1 MLKSAGGP
9 LTLLKH
15 LQAPHLDQT
24 GGQTYTRG
32 DGQVAEWLRSGL
44 QSRVHEFDSRPGLH
58 RPHAIQLITAL
69 IASFGATAWSC
80 CSWFFL
86 QWQSQRGEVGRVHAS
101 RALGLR

>member
-1 MLKSAGGP
+1 VAGGP

-15 LQAPHLDQT
+15 PQAPHLDQT

-58 RPHAIQLITAL
+58 HHARDLTECDPD
-69 IASFGATAWSC
+69 SFIWC
-80 CSWFFL
+80 
-86 QWQSQRGEVGRVHAS
+86 
-101 RALGLR
+101 